1 MGINSFLNF
10 SEQQAYNMLSQL
22 ELAYCYKVF
31 PKVRLGDVLEL
42 DHSGLEDEYFEYGC
56 KAHFDFIVVQ
66 DNKVRFAIE
75 FDGPKHYDGNDAHD
89 RDSKKNYI
97 CEHLGFELLRIDHG
111 YLNEVN
117 GYRVLSFLLGDYL
130 EHYNPN
136 DDFGFRKKKQ
146 KSNGEL
152 DLAKTSAARLRHLE
166 KEALTVHESLGKYK
180 TEISTLKAKEDEFYY
195 SANYVEVGNG
205 QFCIGHGSARPSKLL
220 GSNAERL
227 AKCLSLI
234 ELARRVELFEQSKLQ
249 AKSPGDIESLH
260 SAYSSPEKPPEIRKM
275 VVKSYSTSIE
285 DQRHR

>member
-1 MGINSFLNF
+1 MGINSFMNF

-42 DHSGLEDEYFEYGC
+42 DHSGLEDEYFDYGC

-75 FDGPKHYDGNDAHD
+75 FDGPKHYDGNDTHD

-97 CEHLGFELLRIDHG
+97 CEYLGFELLRIDDG

-117 GYRVLSFLLGDYL
+117 GYRVLLFLLGDYL
-130 EHYNPN
+130 EHHNPY

-146 KSNGEL
+146 KSKGEL
-152 DLAKTSAARLRHLE
+152 DLEKTAAARLRHLE
-166 KEALTVHESLGKYK
+166 KETLSVHRSLGKYK
-180 TEISTLKAKEDEFYY
+180 TEISALKTKEDEFHYT
-195 SANYVEVGNG
+195 ANYVEVGNG
-205 QFCIGHGSARPSKLL
+205 QFCVGQGSARPSKLF

-227 AKCLSLI
+227 ANCLSLI
-234 ELARRVELFEQSKLQ
+234 DLGKRVELFEKRKLD
-249 AKSPGDIESLH
+249 AKTLSDIQTLH
-260 SAYSSPEKPPEIRKM
+260 STYGAPEKPPEVRKF
-275 VVKSYSTSIE
+275 VVQSYATAIWE
-285 DQRHR
+285 ATYL